1 MRDKSPLEF
10 CCLPIRCIEN
20 NLLIH
25 CIIVELLFLSWKNVN
40 VPFWVNSK
48 RSWRLFSPGVKLN
61 LPNGVYLL
69 WKKFPN
75 PR

>member
-40 VPFWVNSK
+40 VPF
-48 RSWRLFSPGVKLN
+48 LN
-61 LPNGVYLL
+61 ILGDFFLL
-69 WKKFPN
+69 V
-75 PR
+75 